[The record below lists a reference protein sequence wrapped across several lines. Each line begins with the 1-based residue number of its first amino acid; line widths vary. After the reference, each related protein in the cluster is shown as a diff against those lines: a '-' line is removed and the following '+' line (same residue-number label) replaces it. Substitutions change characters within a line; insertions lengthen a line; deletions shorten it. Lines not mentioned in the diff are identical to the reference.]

1 MSKNAK
7 KTSSKKTATK
17 TARANA
23 RHKSASKPMS
33 GLDAA
38 AKVLTDAKTALNAKE
53 ILQQI
58 QEQNLWKTNGKT
70 PHATLYA
77 AIIREIA
84 RKKHEARFRRAEK
97 GKFFSA

>member
-7 KTSSKKTATK
+7 KTSSKNAKPPSVK
-17 TARANA
+17 RRRKNAN
-23 RHKSASKPMS
+23 KPMS

-38 AKVLTDAKTALNAKE
+38 AKILSDTKTALNAKE

-58 QEQNLWKTNGKT
+58 QEQNLWKTSGKT

-77 AIIREIA
+77 GIIREISH
-84 RKKHEARFRRAEK
+84 KKDEARFRRAEK
-97 GKFFSA
+97 GKFVSA

>member
-1 MSKNAK
+1 MSKKAKKASIKKANAK
-7 KTSSKKTATK
+7 TK
-17 TARANA
+17 SVKAQRKIAN
-23 RHKSASKPMS
+23 KPMS

-38 AKVLTDAKTALNAKE
+38 AKVLIDSKTALNAKE

-58 QEQNLWKTNGKT
+58 QEQNLWKTSGKT

-97 GKFFSA
+97 GKFISA